1 MNRAAIESDGTR
13 GTRGTTGTTSSA
25 IEKIRSQFNFEIE
38 NKKTKAEPEIKKTE
52 PEQQPE
58 LMPSSWQLMI
68 FHEQPICK
76 NCFSKI
82 LIETASYMGINWR
95 CWTCKSVIDYGSEP
109 FEYTPPKRGAADK

>member
-1 MNRAAIESDGTR
+1 MSLL
-13 GTRGTTGTTSSA
+13 
-25 IEKIRSQFNFEIE
+25 EKIKIEFTENENEKINSEQVEPPSQ
-38 NKKTKAEPEIKKTE
+38 
-52 PEQQPE
+52 QLE

-109 FEYTPPKRGAADK
+109 FEYTRPAHEKSE